1 MSSFCEQ
8 KPCQGVLQAE
18 QNGNETI
25 KAKSNGN
32 VN

>member
-8 KPCQGVLQAE
+8 KPCQGVLPAE
-18 QNGNETI
+18 QNGNGYS
-25 KAKSNGN
+25 KAKTNGK